1 MIADSPSR
9 PAADTADNADTVPPR
24 VSIGLPV
31 YNGET
36 FVAAAIDSLLA
47 QTFDDFE
54 LIITDNAS
62 TDATSAICRAYADR
76 DPRVRYAR
84 SEVNRGAAWNFNR
97 AFRLARGEYF
107 KWAAHDDLHDPAFV
121 ATCVGVLDR
130 DPSVVL
136 CFTDIE
142 FVDDDDRSLG
152 AFDFPIDTNDAGRRD
167 LFRLYTTG
175 GHIVNE
181 IFGVVRADALRA
193 TSLIGGYVGSDLVLL
208 GRLALAGRFYQVH
221 ETLFFHREHA
231 KRSALS
237 TGGSA
242 GFTHWYD
249 SSKSGRFALPFWRRI
264 RENVKS
270 VILSD
275 LDGSEKLACLWDIC
289 RTANWNR
296 RNLMNDIKQLVRRNL
311 RSR

>member
-1 MIADSPSR
+1 MHAVSPSR
-9 PAADTADNADTVPPR
+9 PAADTADKTPPR

-36 FVAAAIDSLLA
+36 FVAAAIESLLA

-62 TDATSAICRAYADR
+62 TDTTSAICRAYADR

-107 KWAAHDDLHDPAFV
+107 KWAAHDDLHDPNFI
-121 ATCVGVLDR
+121 ATCVAVLDR
-130 DPSVVL
+130 NPEVVL

-142 FVDDDDRSLG
+142 FVDDNDRSLG
-152 AFDFPIDTNDAGRRD
+152 AFEFPVDTNGIGRRD
-167 LFRLYTTG
+167 LFRFYATG

-181 IFGVVRADALRA
+181 IFGVLRADTLRA
-193 TSLIGGYVGSDLVLL
+193 TPLIGGYVGSDLVLL
-208 GRLALAGRFYQVH
+208 GRLALAGRFHQVH

-231 KRSALS
+231 DRSALS

-242 GFTHWYD
+242 GFTNWYD
-249 SSKSGRFALPFWRRI
+249 SSKSGRFALPYWRRI
-264 RENVKS
+264 RENVKA
-270 VILSD
+270 VMLSD
-275 LDGSEKLACLWDIC
+275 LDGTEKLACLWDIC
-289 RTANWNR
+289 RAANWNR
-296 RNLMNDIKQLVRRNL
+296 RHLMNDVTQLIRHNL